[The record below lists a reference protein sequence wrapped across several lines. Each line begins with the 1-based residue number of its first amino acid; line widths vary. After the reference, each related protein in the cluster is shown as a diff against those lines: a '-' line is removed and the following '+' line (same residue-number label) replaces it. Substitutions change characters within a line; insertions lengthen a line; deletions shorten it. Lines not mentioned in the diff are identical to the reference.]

1 MRRIFIFATIV
12 AVSLAMGM
20 GSMGALAQSQENATN
35 ETATED
41 GIEAGE
47 DYERAIDAETR
58 IVDWSYSS
66 GRFTLTIEADER
78 RRISL
83 TEAGTF
89 EEGTTSFNYDE
100 VRLEKGTNT
109 VTFAVADRDGAA
121 VAVAT
126 RQSLAQG
133 TGAVVSTGMVE
144 QNPFRHFGGE
154 SGLFSGVI
162 MTTALAGVGAAYVV
176 RSEESGVVQA

>member
-1 MRRIFIFATIV
+1 
-12 AVSLAMGM
+12 M
-20 GSMGALAQSQENATN
+20 GSIGALAQSQENATN
-35 ETATED
+35 ETPAEF
-41 GIEAGE
+41 EANE
-47 DYERAIDAETR
+47 DYEKAIDAETR

-66 GRFTLTIEADER
+66 GRFTLTIEADEQ

-89 EEGTTSFNYDE
+89 EEGTSSFNYDE
-100 VRLEKGTNT
+100 VRLEEGENT
-109 VTFAVADRDGAA
+109 VTFAVADRSGAA

-126 RQSLAQG
+126 SQSLAQG
-133 TGAVVSTGMVE
+133 SGAIVSTGTVE

-162 MTTALAGVGAAYVV
+162 MTTGLAGLGAAYVI
-176 RSEESGVVQA
+176 RSEESGVIKA